1 MGNQKI
7 CVTYFIAMLSLLWW
21 SGTEPMMS
29 PGYACV
35 MLGFGF
41 FSILTACITISTC
54 PRAKPLLFSYVG
66 FIPDNGEVLFIV
78 VLLAYLVFL
87 FSVMDSL
94 QPFL

>member
-1 MGNQKI
+1 
-7 CVTYFIAMLSLLWW
+7 
-21 SGTEPMMS
+21 MMS

-41 FSILTACITISTC
+41 FSILTDCITISTC

-78 VLLAYLVFL
+78 VLLADLVFL

>member
-1 MGNQKI
+1 
-7 CVTYFIAMLSLLWW
+7 
-21 SGTEPMMS
+21 MMS
-29 PGYACV
+29 PRYACV
-35 MLGFGF
+35 ILGFGF

-78 VLLAYLVFL
+78 VFLLADLVFL